1 MKTTKLW
8 NVAVTA
14 VLVLGFAGT
23 SHAQRAVS
31 GMGAPV
37 SARPATSS
45 GLRPNATGT
54 RLGTAVARPAR
65 RPPAHRMGAT
75 DFTTGDFGNSG
86 SFGFGFGGSFGL
98 NQNLMNLLNS
108 VPGLGFDFEHLA
120 AVNADLGEKALID
133 PVTQGE
139 LALAVRLAQVT
150 PQTGFVPWVGGGYGY
165 YPGYYQPE
173 QEANEE
179 PPAPQQPQ
187 VIVVQAPS
195 ANQQQAAQSQTAESE
210 PPLPDVGEFTLVL
223 LNGKQISAVAFSRQG
238 GQLVYI
244 TQDGGRESVAVSDV
258 DVAAT
263 RKVNEEHGTPL
274 KLSL

>member
-14 VLVLGFAGT
+14 FLALGFAGT
-23 SHAQRAVS
+23 LHAQRAV
-31 GMGAPV
+31 GAAPV

-45 GLRPNATGT
+45 SLRPNATGT
-54 RLGTAVARPAR
+54 RPGTAVARPAR
-65 RPPAHRMGAT
+65 RSPAHRMSAT
-75 DFTTGDFGNSG
+75 DFSTGDFGNSG
-86 SFGFGFGGSFGL
+86 NFGSGFGGSFGL

-165 YPGYYQPE
+165 YPGYYPPE

-187 VIVVQAPS
+187 VIVVQAPT
-195 ANQQQAAQSQTAESE
+195 ANQQQAGQSQAEESE

-238 GQLVYI
+238 RQLVYI

-263 RKVNEEHGTPL
+263 RKINEEHGTPL